1 MFLKHDTTRDIPV
14 YLVCFEGTDLLGVCP
29 GSELVKGLSD
39 RVITV
44 TELNCG
50 SRVKATGKSWEAVAV
65 IQSPASARTITNSD

>member
-1 MFLKHDTTRDIPV
+1 M
-14 YLVCFEGTDLLGVCP
+14 GVCP